1 MFRHAFVE
9 MDERGRNDM
18 SKCLKG
24 CDISAWWNSWVQ
36 FFRPWCK
43 GGYTSKD
50 RGGYS
55 IWKQAG
61 MAADPF
67 LKTASIRSAA
77 RPNWTK
83 PHFGAARAASWHWRR
98 NFLGKTEDP
107 NKNTARTSPRY
118 YFKFFGRHPYT
129 AVYHRIRFVT
139 IFSRCFLCFI
149 KCYEE
154 MLRFIFHIFHLQFHP
169 CQLFKHMP
177 VVTANYIS
185 EHILAPSREGNKKKT
200 PQRSTK
206 YSFSMKNH
214 WLSRKTQ
221 GNSWK
226 MREFKL

>member
-1 MFRHAFVE
+1 MLLSRWMNGVE
-9 MDERGRNDM
+9 MICRN
-18 SKCLKG
+18 
-24 CDISAWWNSWVQ
+24 AWRIVIFPLGETPGS
-36 FFRPWCK
+36 
-43 GGYTSKD
+43 S
-50 RGGYS
+50 S
-55 IWKQAG
+55 S
-61 MAADPF
+61 DPDARVVIPQRIEVA
-67 LKTASIRSAA
+67 TASESKLVWQLIHFWK
-77 RPNWTK
+77 RPPSVQPQGQTGPSHILELLAQHPGTGDGTFWGRPKTPTK
-83 PHFGAARAASWHWRR
+83 TPQG
-98 NFLGKTEDP
+98 LPPDILL
-107 NKNTARTSPRY
+107 
-118 YFKFFGRHPYT
+118 KFFGRHPCT

-139 IFSRCFLCFI
+139 ILSRCFLCFV

-154 MLRFIFHIFHLQFHP
+154 MLRLIFHIFHLQFHP